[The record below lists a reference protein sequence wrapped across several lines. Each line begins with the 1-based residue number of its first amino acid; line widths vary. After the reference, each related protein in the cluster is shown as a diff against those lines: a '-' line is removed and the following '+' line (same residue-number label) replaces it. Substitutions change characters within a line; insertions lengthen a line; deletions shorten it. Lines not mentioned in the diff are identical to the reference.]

1 MRELNAKCVRA
12 GRAEDYK
19 EAHRIALISGNFEE
33 AVKEAGY
40 WPNEQSAA
48 TSPDLFAATP
58 GSETLFKI
66 APSVSGRVRAAGG
79 REARRAKVKEWKA
92 AHGIFAYK
100 GGCEDWM
107 ALSMPECIA
116 RLDGY
121 GLTDEEKTCA
131 MALVA
136 GYGRLLDD
144 ASLIEYG
151 PTEYETCK
159 ALVGRLGAA
168 GDSASDRERKSP
180 NVLLTDDDE
189 QSAPS
194 KQKD

>member
-1 MRELNAKCVRA
+1 MTAPLT
-12 GRAEDYK
+12 
-19 EAHRIALISGNFEE
+19 
-33 AVKEAGY
+33 
-40 WPNEQSAA
+40 SA
-48 TSPDLFAATP
+48 SPDAPSRASL
-58 GSETLFKI
+58 GSSTGSDTLFELE
-66 APSVSGRVRAAGG
+66 PSVCGRVRAAGG
-79 REARRAKVKEWKA
+79 REVRRAKVKEWKA

-121 GLTDEEKTCA
+121 GLTDEEKSCA
-131 MALVA
+131 IALVA

-168 GDSASDRERKSP
+168 GESASDRERKSP
-180 NVLLTDDDE
+180 NDQALRRAGE
-189 QSAPS
+189 
-194 KQKD
+194 